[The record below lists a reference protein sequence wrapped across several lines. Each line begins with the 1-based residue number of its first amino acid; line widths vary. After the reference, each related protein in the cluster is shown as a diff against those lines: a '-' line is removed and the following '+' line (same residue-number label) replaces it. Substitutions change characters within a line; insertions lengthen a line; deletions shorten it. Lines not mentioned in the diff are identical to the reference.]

1 MPTKTKQTHPTP
13 KVTRP
18 VHLNL
23 HLYPHNSDTSPD
35 SDSIIYFTVRLPRN
49 VKVALEEIA
58 KELETSLSDLIQRIL
73 LNYVILYKQAKA
85 EAEV

>member
-1 MPTKTKQTHPTP
+1 MPTKTKQSHPTP
-13 KVTRP
+13 KVTKP

-23 HLYPHNSDTSPD
+23 HLYPHFPD
-35 SDSIIYFTVRLPRN
+35 SSNSNIIYFTVRLPRN